1 MAFESFFQNRQHCNN
16 LNLKEYWGTA
26 APSASTDIGP
36 YKIGDIVWN
45 TAPAAGGASY
55 MGWVCTTA
63 GATGAT
69 ATFKGFALIET

>member
-1 MAFESFFQNRQHCNN
+1 MAQESFSTHWGPSTLGLRQ
-16 LNLKEYWGTA
+16 YWATA

-36 YKIGDIVWN
+36 YSVGDVVWN
-45 TAPAAGGASY
+45 TAPAAGGATY

-69 ATFKGFALIET
+69 STWKGFGLIQA